1 MRLGLRLNKKSGFKS
16 LTTCLL
22 SLFMAALA
30 CIPLANASSPD
41 TSLDLDNTQIKGST
55 TYSCLSFGCAPDFT
69 IPTSGSPTG
78 RFDVAYPQAIDTT
91 PGTTV
96 FATNDPL
103 ASVKVVKYAANG
115 STNNFSTDSIYNDS
129 ALSTG
134 DFFVVR
140 VISGDHS
147 TTSYY
152 RFTINILL
160 SSNRDLAI
168 GAKIKGVSLTSSN
181 YGSPVQSASLFASI
195 TAGSVTLTQAQ
206 ASDTTGT
213 IGHETVFQASN
224 LYANIVNVVKYSSG
238 SSFASFSAST
248 PSYADQAIS
257 NGDFFIIGVSAQDL
271 STNYYKIVVTV
282 STPSLSNIS
291 SLTGISL
298 NVGTLSPAFS
308 STVTSYTTYRPSTD
322 TSISVTPTFT
332 GTGESVKINGSPTA
346 SNSPVAV
353 YVGSTRP
360 ATITL
365 VATAQDNTTTTYT
378 ITVAAPATSYTFTG
392 PNSGAVS
399 TNSSNFTITPVDG
412 GYNGTISIAVS
423 GGGLSTTIT
432 KTFTNSSSAQT
443 FIVTPTG
450 VGTVT
455 LTPTASPSLGTNP
468 AALSYVSTAAKS
480 LSIGT
485 LSAAPQATV
494 PSTSTYPVTTVSI
507 ADGQGVSIS
516 WFASDGTTSM
526 SSPIGI
532 SISGSNVS
540 SNASLLTVTTL
551 NNSMAGNYYFKA
563 TSDGTTSALKT
574 LTVSAAPVLA
584 TTSTLSGISLSA
596 GTLSPAFSS
605 TVTSYTTYRPSTDTA
620 ISVTPTFTGT
630 GESVKI
636 NGSPTASNSAVGVYV
651 GSTRPSTITL
661 VATAQDNTTTTYT
674 ITVAAPATSY
684 TFTGPNSGAV
694 STGSTN
700 FAIAPVGGGYNG
712 TISIAVSG
720 GGLSSTITKTFTNS
734 SAAQTFTI
742 TPTGV
747 GTVTLTPTAS
757 PSLGTN
763 PVALSYIST
772 PAKSLSIGTISAAP
786 QATVPSTS
794 TYPVT
799 TVSIADGQGVSIS
812 WFASDGTTLVS
823 SPTGISISGSNV
835 SSNASLLTVTT
846 LNSSVAGNYY
856 FKATSDGTTSA
867 LKTLIVAAAPVL
879 ATTSTLS
886 GISIFGTTLSP
897 AFNSSTAS
905 YTATVDNSVAS
916 ISVTPSFLGTGETS
930 TVNGVQT
937 TSGTSSSLIN
947 LAVGTNTITVVGTA
961 QDGSTT
967 TYTITV
973 TRSVSSG
980 NGTPAPAPD
989 PVQTNS
995 INNGSTT
1002 VSGPIGG
1009 GDCTINGNFGSAV
1022 TNVSIDGTLLP
1033 KTSWNQTSSSV
1044 TINMPPHDE
1053 GTVSIQ
1059 IFDGQAPLLTP
1070 VTYKYLSNPSA
1081 TSAPSTNS
1089 PAGSSSTSGT
1099 STSAGNGAATPTPT
1113 PSANPTPPAKSD
1125 SATST
1130 STPSAKKEKAV
1141 LSYSYNSAKTTGDIK
1156 TFLSTLAI
1164 TPTSKISIAGYAQPT
1179 APSDDLRISK
1189 DRAMKLKEA
1198 ILALYPKV
1206 QVEVSANGSKKE
1218 ALCENSSN
1226 RCAVVTIL
1234 KK

>member
-1 MRLGLRLNKKSGFKS
+1 MSRSEGMFARKYLHSLLFLTLTAAGLGVMPS
-16 LTTCLL
+16 
-22 SLFMAALA
+22 
-30 CIPLANASSPD
+30 NASATVVNHPLNID
-41 TSLDLDNTQIKGST
+41 CTNAIG
-55 TYSCLSFGCAPDFT
+55 TYSVQALGTVARGDTLSFSTIFASTNACDSIYYPTSPGSGPGGIPNTNQPGVFAVAPD
-69 IPTSGSPTG
+69 PNAGP
-78 RFDVAYPQAIDTT
+78 AYGNISS
-91 PGTTV
+91 
-96 FATNDPL
+96 F
-103 ASVKVVKYAANG
+103 ANG
-115 STNNFSTDSIYNDS
+115 STTVQIAADAPY
-129 ALSTG
+129 G
-134 DFFVVR
+134 DYTIAVYHQLNAAPWLLGYR
-140 VISGDHS
+140 V
-147 TTSYY
+147 
-152 RFTINILL
+152 
-160 SSNRDLAI
+160 
-168 GAKIKGVSLTSSN
+168 
-181 YGSPVQSASLFASI
+181 
-195 TAGSVTLTQAQ
+195 
-206 ASDTTGT
+206 
-213 IGHETVFQASN
+213 
-224 LYANIVNVVKYSSG
+224 
-238 SSFASFSAST
+238 SFSVVNPNAQSSDST
-248 PSYADQAIS
+248 
-257 NGDFFIIGVSAQDL
+257 
-271 STNYYKIVVTV
+271 
-282 STPSLSNIS
+282 
-291 SLTGISL
+291 LTGISL
-298 NVGTLSPAFS
+298 SAGTLSPTFS

-346 SNSPVAV
+346 SNSPVGV

-399 TNSSNFTITPVDG
+399 TNSSNFTITPVGG

-432 KTFTNSSSAQT
+432 KTFANSSSAQT

-584 TTSTLSGISLSA
+584 TTSTLSGIS
-596 GTLSPAFSS
+596 
-605 TVTSYTTYRPSTDTA
+605 
-620 ISVTPTFTGT
+620 
-630 GESVKI
+630 
-636 NGSPTASNSAVGVYV
+636 
-651 GSTRPSTITL
+651 
-661 VATAQDNTTTTYT
+661 
-674 ITVAAPATSY
+674 
-684 TFTGPNSGAV
+684 
-694 STGSTN
+694 
-700 FAIAPVGGGYNG
+700 
-712 TISIAVSG
+712 
-720 GGLSSTITKTFTNS
+720 
-734 SAAQTFTI
+734 
-742 TPTGV
+742 
-747 GTVTLTPTAS
+747 
-757 PSLGTN
+757 
-763 PVALSYIST
+763 
-772 PAKSLSIGTISAAP
+772 
-786 QATVPSTS
+786 
-794 TYPVT
+794 
-799 TVSIADGQGVSIS
+799 
-812 WFASDGTTLVS
+812 
-823 SPTGISISGSNV
+823 
-835 SSNASLLTVTT
+835 
-846 LNSSVAGNYY
+846 
-856 FKATSDGTTSA
+856 
-867 LKTLIVAAAPVL
+867 
-879 ATTSTLS
+879 
-886 GISIFGTTLSP
+886 IFGTTLSP

-905 YTATVDNSVAS
+905 YIATVDNSVAS

-980 NGTPAPAPD
+980 NGTPAPAPAPD

-1033 KTSWNQTSSSV
+1033 KTSWNQTSASV
-1044 TINMPPHDE
+1044 TITMPPHDE

-1059 IFDGQAPLLTP
+1059 IFDGQAPLLAP

-1089 PAGSSSTSGT
+1089 PAGSTSTSGT
-1099 STSAGNGAATPTPT
+1099 STSEGNGAATPTPT

-1141 LSYSYNSAKTTGDIK
+1141 LSYSYNSAKTTVDIK
-1156 TFLSTLAI
+1156 TFLSALAI

>member
-41 TSLDLDNTQIKGST
+41 TSLDLNNTQIKGST
-55 TYSCLSFGCAPDFT
+55 TFSCLSFGCAPDST

-115 STNNFSTDSIYNDS
+115 STDNFSTDSIYNDS

-140 VISGDHS
+140 VISSDLS

-181 YGSPVQSASLFASI
+181 YGSPVQSASQFASI

-346 SNSPVAV
+346 SNSPVGV

-399 TNSSNFTITPVDG
+399 TNSSNFTITPVGG

-584 TTSTLSGISLSA
+584 TTSTLSGIS
-596 GTLSPAFSS
+596 
-605 TVTSYTTYRPSTDTA
+605 
-620 ISVTPTFTGT
+620 
-630 GESVKI
+630 
-636 NGSPTASNSAVGVYV
+636 
-651 GSTRPSTITL
+651 
-661 VATAQDNTTTTYT
+661 
-674 ITVAAPATSY
+674 
-684 TFTGPNSGAV
+684 
-694 STGSTN
+694 
-700 FAIAPVGGGYNG
+700 
-712 TISIAVSG
+712 
-720 GGLSSTITKTFTNS
+720 
-734 SAAQTFTI
+734 
-742 TPTGV
+742 
-747 GTVTLTPTAS
+747 
-757 PSLGTN
+757 
-763 PVALSYIST
+763 
-772 PAKSLSIGTISAAP
+772 
-786 QATVPSTS
+786 
-794 TYPVT
+794 
-799 TVSIADGQGVSIS
+799 
-812 WFASDGTTLVS
+812 
-823 SPTGISISGSNV
+823 
-835 SSNASLLTVTT
+835 
-846 LNSSVAGNYY
+846 
-856 FKATSDGTTSA
+856 
-867 LKTLIVAAAPVL
+867 
-879 ATTSTLS
+879 
-886 GISIFGTTLSP
+886 IFGTTLSP

-980 NGTPAPAPD
+980 NGTPAPAPAPD

-1113 PSANPTPPAKSD
+1113 PSTNPTPPAKSD

-1141 LSYSYNSAKTTGDIK
+1141 LSYSYNSAKTPGDIK

>member
-41 TSLDLDNTQIKGST
+41 TSLDLNNTQIKGST
-55 TYSCLSFGCAPDFT
+55 TFSCLSFGCAPDST

-140 VISGDHS
+140 VISSDLS

-168 GAKIKGVSLTSSN
+168 GAKIKGASLTSSN
-181 YGSPVQSASLFASI
+181 YGSPVQSASQFASI
-195 TAGSVTLTQAQ
+195 MAGSVTLTQAQ

-346 SNSPVAV
+346 SNSPVGV

-399 TNSSNFTITPVDG
+399 TNSSNFTITPVGG

-584 TTSTLSGISLSA
+584 TTSTLSGIS
-596 GTLSPAFSS
+596 
-605 TVTSYTTYRPSTDTA
+605 
-620 ISVTPTFTGT
+620 
-630 GESVKI
+630 
-636 NGSPTASNSAVGVYV
+636 
-651 GSTRPSTITL
+651 
-661 VATAQDNTTTTYT
+661 
-674 ITVAAPATSY
+674 
-684 TFTGPNSGAV
+684 
-694 STGSTN
+694 
-700 FAIAPVGGGYNG
+700 
-712 TISIAVSG
+712 
-720 GGLSSTITKTFTNS
+720 
-734 SAAQTFTI
+734 
-742 TPTGV
+742 
-747 GTVTLTPTAS
+747 
-757 PSLGTN
+757 
-763 PVALSYIST
+763 
-772 PAKSLSIGTISAAP
+772 
-786 QATVPSTS
+786 
-794 TYPVT
+794 
-799 TVSIADGQGVSIS
+799 
-812 WFASDGTTLVS
+812 
-823 SPTGISISGSNV
+823 
-835 SSNASLLTVTT
+835 
-846 LNSSVAGNYY
+846 
-856 FKATSDGTTSA
+856 
-867 LKTLIVAAAPVL
+867 
-879 ATTSTLS
+879 
-886 GISIFGTTLSP
+886 IFGTTLSP

-905 YTATVDNSVAS
+905 YIATVDNSVAS

-980 NGTPAPAPD
+980 NGTPAPAPAPD

-1033 KTSWNQTSSSV
+1033 KTSWNQTSASV
-1044 TINMPPHDE
+1044 TITMPPHDE

-1059 IFDGQAPLLTP
+1059 IFDGQAPLLAP

-1089 PAGSSSTSGT
+1089 PAGSTSTSGT

-1179 APSDDLRISK
+1179 APSDDVRISK

>member
-115 STNNFSTDSIYNDS
+115 STDNFSTDSIYNDS

-140 VISGDHS
+140 VISSDLS

-181 YGSPVQSASLFASI
+181 YGSPVQSASQFASI

-346 SNSPVAV
+346 SNSPVGV

-399 TNSSNFTITPVDG
+399 TNSSNFTITPVGG

-516 WFASDGTTSM
+516 WFASDGTT
-526 SSPIGI
+526 
-532 SISGSNVS
+532 
-540 SNASLLTVTTL
+540 
-551 NNSMAGNYYFKA
+551 
-563 TSDGTTSALKT
+563 
-574 LTVSAAPVLA
+574 
-584 TTSTLSGISLSA
+584 
-596 GTLSPAFSS
+596 
-605 TVTSYTTYRPSTDTA
+605 
-620 ISVTPTFTGT
+620 
-630 GESVKI
+630 
-636 NGSPTASNSAVGVYV
+636 
-651 GSTRPSTITL
+651 
-661 VATAQDNTTTTYT
+661 
-674 ITVAAPATSY
+674 
-684 TFTGPNSGAV
+684 
-694 STGSTN
+694 
-700 FAIAPVGGGYNG
+700 
-712 TISIAVSG
+712 
-720 GGLSSTITKTFTNS
+720 
-734 SAAQTFTI
+734 
-742 TPTGV
+742 
-747 GTVTLTPTAS
+747 
-757 PSLGTN
+757 
-763 PVALSYIST
+763 
-772 PAKSLSIGTISAAP
+772 
-786 QATVPSTS
+786 
-794 TYPVT
+794 
-799 TVSIADGQGVSIS
+799 
-812 WFASDGTTLVS
+812 LVS

-867 LKTLIVAAAPVL
+867 LKTLTVSAAPVL

-905 YTATVDNSVAS
+905 YIATVDNSVAS

-980 NGTPAPAPD
+980 NGTPAPAPAPD

-1113 PSANPTPPAKSD
+1113 PSTNPTPPAKSD

-1141 LSYSYNSAKTTGDIK
+1141 LSYSYNSAKTPGDIK

>member
-41 TSLDLDNTQIKGST
+41 SNLDLNNTQIKGST
-55 TYSCLSFGCAPDFT
+55 TFSCLSFGCAPDST
-69 IPTSGSPTG
+69 IPTSDSPTG

-115 STNNFSTDSIYNDS
+115 STDNFSTDSIYNDS

-140 VISGDHS
+140 VISSDLS

-224 LYANIVNVVKYSSG
+224 LYANIINVVKYSSG

-322 TSISVTPTFT
+322 TS
-332 GTGESVKINGSPTA
+332 
-346 SNSPVAV
+346 
-353 YVGSTRP
+353 
-360 ATITL
+360 
-365 VATAQDNTTTTYT
+365 
-378 ITVAAPATSYTFTG
+378 
-392 PNSGAVS
+392 
-399 TNSSNFTITPVDG
+399 
-412 GYNGTISIAVS
+412 
-423 GGGLSTTIT
+423 
-432 KTFTNSSSAQT
+432 
-443 FIVTPTG
+443 
-450 VGTVT
+450 
-455 LTPTASPSLGTNP
+455 
-468 AALSYVSTAAKS
+468 
-480 LSIGT
+480 
-485 LSAAPQATV
+485 
-494 PSTSTYPVTTVSI
+494 
-507 ADGQGVSIS
+507 
-516 WFASDGTTSM
+516 
-526 SSPIGI
+526 
-532 SISGSNVS
+532 
-540 SNASLLTVTTL
+540 
-551 NNSMAGNYYFKA
+551 
-563 TSDGTTSALKT
+563 
-574 LTVSAAPVLA
+574 
-584 TTSTLSGISLSA
+584 
-596 GTLSPAFSS
+596 
-605 TVTSYTTYRPSTDTA
+605 

-980 NGTPAPAPD
+980 NGTPAPAPAPD

-1033 KTSWNQTSSSV
+1033 KTSWNQTSASV
-1044 TINMPPHDE
+1044 TITMPPHDE

-1059 IFDGQAPLLTP
+1059 IFDGQAPLLAP

-1089 PAGSSSTSGT
+1089 PAGSTSTSGT

-1179 APSDDLRISK
+1179 APSDDVRISK